1 MTTITRQD
9 LRDVAEA
16 TGRKLAEAADEVL
29 IDAGEAAKK
38 RRNHRVAKKAI
49 KAIGKAALIAGTVAV
64 TRAAIRH
71 ARRRPTKIT

>member
-64 TRAAIRH
+64 TRAAIRR
-71 ARRRPTKIT
+71 AQRRPTKIT